1 MNSVPWAE
9 FVRADSVLAE
19 HVEKRFGDAI
29 AYFATE
35 RPNGWPRVHPLGVMF
50 REGRC
55 IVVMFPTSPKS
66 HDLQRN
72 GRYAVHCTVEDGTG
86 GGGEV
91 LMTGIAVPTEPTES
105 DVERGWIAFE
115 LLIGEVL
122 ATTYD
127 HDKKRPVSKRWRASS

>member
-1 MNSVPWAE
+1 MNTVPWSE
-9 FVRADSVLAE
+9 FAHADSGLAE
-19 HVEKRFGDAI
+19 HVERRFSDGI

-35 RPNGWPRVHPLGVMF
+35 RLDGWPRVHPLGLEF

-55 IVVMFPTSPKS
+55 VVVMFPTSPKG
-66 HDLQRN
+66 HDLRRT

-91 LMTGIAVPTEPTES
+91 LMTGVAVPTEPTES

-115 LLIGEVL
+115 LLVGEVL
-122 ATTYD
+122 ATTYN
-127 HDKKRPVSKRWRASS
+127 HDQKRPFSKRWRANS